1 MAIGYVKHEY
11 RKTPN
16 TRPRLIQSHKQFLV
30 DLYNGEGGG
39 GGGGI
44 YGTIFM
50 PRVFHACYL
59 HLKKEEWNKTEKT
72 AMLLQQN
79 AILLVDNK
87 QNT

>member
-1 MAIGYVKHEY
+1 MNTVK
-11 RKTPN
+11 
-16 TRPRLIQSHKQFLV
+16 LQIQDQG
-30 DLYNGEGGG
+30 LYGVISIFWWTYTTGK